1 MKNKILIKQ
10 LIYRSE
16 HRGFKEMDIL
26 LGNFVKKYIYTLDE
40 SELEDLKKLLF
51 IEDNK
56 IYEWYFNKSSE
67 PLIKNCK
74 VLSLL
79 RNFKI

>member
-26 LGNFVKKYIYTLDE
+26 LGNFVKKYIYTLEE
-40 SELEDLKKLLF
+40 SDLADLKKLLF

-56 IYEWYFNKSSE
+56 IYEWYFKNSSE
-67 PLIKNCK
+67 PLIKKCK

-79 RNFKI
+79 RNFKL